1 MNMYKLTVYDAV
13 FTVLDIET
21 TGLNTELDEI
31 IEIGAIK
38 YQGNVELGR
47 FHTLIKPSNAFIP
60 KHISNITGITTAMII
75 DKPTVKEVLPSFL
88 NFIND
93 TILVGHNIN
102 KDLAFLN
109 RETSKYLNRRI
120 KNPFI
125 CTDKLARKIMPD
137 IDSKS
142 LMNLAK
148 TFNIPIKKHHRA
160 IYDTEVNLEIFKR
173 MIEFL
178 ESYSVVRV
186 LDIIKLSEGKKVN
199 RKEKRRR
206 YV

>member
-1 MNMYKLTVYDAV
+1 MYKLTVYDAV

-21 TGLNTELDEI
+21 TGLNTDVDEI

-38 YQGNVELGR
+38 YQGNLEIDR
-47 FHTLIKPSNAFIP
+47 FHSLIKPPQAFIP
-60 KHISNITGITTAMII
+60 KHISKITGITTAMII
-75 DKPTVKEVLPSFL
+75 DKPTIEEILPVFL
-88 NFIND
+88 DFIKD

-109 RETSKYLNRRI
+109 RDTAKFLNKKI

-125 CTDKLARKIMPD
+125 CTDRLARKIMPD
-137 IDSKS
+137 VDSKS
-142 LMNLAK
+142 LVNLAK
-148 TFNIPIKKHHRA
+148 IFNIPVKKHHRA
-160 IYDTEVNLEIFKR
+160 IYDTEVNLEIFKK

-178 ESYSVVRV
+178 ESYSVIKV